1 MSDHSSTPPPSP
13 DARRAA
19 SGENSARFFGWLRS
33 LGIARGNGWIGGVCG
48 GIAARLGIDP
58 LIVRGIAVVIAL
70 LGGPAL
76 LVYAAAWLMLPD
88 RNGDIHLERL
98 IRGHFEPAMVGII
111 VIALFAF
118 LPFSQGFW
126 WTGAQFW
133 SGFSWFATLGRA
145 LWGLLIIGLIV
156 AFIVWAVRNGRIPPT
171 SPQQSYD
178 PSATSRSGYGTT
190 QGSWSSPAPTA
201 DAAAGGGAASAAGA
215 ATAAT
220 TGPFTSSTSLTD
232 AGGGATDSG
241 SAGAAPASTP
251 QSAQQE
257 TQQDATDMA
266 DWRARQ
272 DAWRADYAA
281 WTAQQEDARAIRAQ
295 RSAELRAQAA
305 VLTAE
310 AEEARRRRRAANPRT
325 SAAYVFIV
333 LGLALIG
340 GGVAGAVA
348 LTGSGA
354 AYALPIGIAGA
365 ATVTGIGI
373 VTAGILRRRSGFLS
387 FVSIV
392 LVLLAIGTALPP
404 RGGGLV
410 WPAVSYT
417 DASSVHI
424 YQPVGST
431 QLRYESTGS
440 YVADVTQSAG
450 EVTVVVS
457 GDVTARI
464 TIVQHTPGSDIDAL
478 RDPID
483 GSGDNTLPAAKVDPS
498 NGTHTYVLGDGPAQA
513 NVHIDQGAGNVTI
526 RYLPS
531 SD

>member
-1 MSDHSSTPPPSP
+1 MSDHSSTPSPSP
-13 DARRAA
+13 DAKPA
-19 SGENSARFFGWLRS
+19 SGGNSDRFFGWLRS

-58 LIVRGIAVVIAL
+58 LIVRGIAVVIAV

-88 RNGDIHLERL
+88 RQGEIHLERL

-133 SGFSWFATLGRA
+133 TGFSWFATLGRA

-156 AFIVWAVRNGRIPPT
+156 AFIVWAVRNGRVPPA
-171 SPQQSYD
+171 SPQQAYG
-178 PSATSRSGYGTT
+178 PAGGSRAGYGTA
-190 QGSWSSPAPTA
+190 QNSWSAPAPTNGA
-201 DAAAGGGAASAAGA
+201 AATDAAAAAGA
-215 ATAAT
+215 AATAGTAA
-220 TGPFTSSTSLTD
+220 GHFASSTSLTD

-241 SAGAAPASTP
+241 SADAAPASTQQGAP
-251 QSAQQE
+251 QG
-257 TQQDATDMA
+257 TTDMA

-281 WTAQQEDARAIRAQ
+281 WTAQQEDARAIREQ

-310 AEEARRRRRAANPRT
+310 ADEARRRRRAANPRT

-348 LTGSGA
+348 LAGSGA

-365 ATVTGIGI
+365 AAVTGVGI

-417 DASSVHI
+417 DDASVHI
-424 YQPVGST
+424 YQPVGAT

-450 EVTVVVS
+450 EVTVLVT

-464 TIVQHTPGSDIDAL
+464 TVVQHTPGSDIDAYTV
-478 RDPID
+478 PIGGN
-483 GSGDNTLPAAKVDPS
+483 GSNSLQASNSDPS
-498 NGTHTYVLGDGPAQA
+498 TGTHTYVLGDGPAQA

-526 RYLPS
+526 RYLPAS
-531 SD
+531 N